1 MKRSHIIALAAMA
14 VAVMVIISTVGDAST
29 YASFSEAKTLAQ
41 EGSSKPILVVG
52 ELKKSASGE
61 IYGMKYEPAIDP
73 NHFEFWMI
81 DSLQNES
88 LVIYNQPKPQDLDK
102 SEKVV
107 VVGKMDVE
115 ADVFRAEQ
123 ILLKCPSKYN
133 NGELQTEK
141 AVALKQ

>member
-1 MKRSHIIALAAMA
+1 MKRSHIIALGAIA

-29 YASFSEAKTLAQ
+29 YVSFTEAKSLA
-41 EGSSKPILVVG
+41 EDGVNKPIHVVG
-52 ELKKSASGE
+52 ELKKSNSGD
-61 IYGMKYEPAIDP
+61 IVGMRYEPSIDP

-88 LVIYNQPKPQDLDK
+88 LVVYNQPKPQDLDK

-107 VVGKMDVE
+107 VVGQMDI
-115 ADVFRAEQ
+115 ANNCFRADQ

-133 NGELQTEK
+133 NGELQGDDK
-141 AVALKQ
+141 VAMMK

>member
-41 EGSSKPILVVG
+41 EGSSKPIHVVG

-107 VVGKMDVE
+107 VVGKMDVD

-133 NGELQTEK
+133 NGELQTEN